1 MKLLSEKVGGEN
13 ISIFSDSTPAG
24 SAVAAAVAGQARA
37 AGDAVKLC
45 HLPQAK
51 AIGES
56 LHYTSVPFHAFTLYG
71 SIFSRIAI
79 RVGSASRQ

>member
-1 MKLLSEKVGGEN
+1 MLNHETSLRKSRGEN

-24 SAVAAAVAGQARA
+24 SAVAAAVAGQVRA

-51 AIGES
+51 AIGGNRYITHPYHFTRSPYMDPSSPES
-56 LHYTSVPFHAFTLYG
+56 QFA
-71 SIFSRIAI
+71 
-79 RVGSASRQ
+79 